1 MGKSEEELLANVEAT
16 LAMEGLELSAEDVEA
31 LERCMLGAATFDQ
44 EVLAAIEDAKV
55 ADDARA
61 A

>member
-1 MGKSEEELLANVEAT
+1 MGKSEGELLANVEAM

-31 LERCMLGAATFDQ
+31 LERCLLGVATFDQ
-44 EVLAAIEDAKV
+44 EVLAAIKDAKV
-55 ADDARA
+55 ANDARA

>member
-44 EVLAAIEDAKV
+44 EVLAAV